1 MHCGNIVECFG
12 SRVER
17 SRILVNGLN
26 GPNAELE
33 EFLYEWKLQTE
44 KDYSCCQSVELTA
57 YKSSSLGLTKPG
69 FLLVDPEYY

>member
-33 EFLYEWKLQTE
+33 EFFVRMEAT
-44 KDYSCCQSVELTA
+44 D
-57 YKSSSLGLTKPG
+57 
-69 FLLVDPEYY
+69 